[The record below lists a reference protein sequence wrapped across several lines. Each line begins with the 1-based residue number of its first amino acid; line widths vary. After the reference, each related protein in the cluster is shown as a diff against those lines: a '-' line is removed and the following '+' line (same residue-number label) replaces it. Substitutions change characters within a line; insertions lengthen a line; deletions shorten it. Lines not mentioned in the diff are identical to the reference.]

1 MEWSDKKE
9 PVRLRHYLEVR
20 GPPSVYPQG
29 AEDAGSAVVVRE
41 GRDNATLSCKAE
53 GIPTPTVEWV
63 REGRLKSVFVRKC
76 LSFWRRSLP
85 SFPLP
90 PYSAVSPYLPPLSW

>member
-20 GPPSVYPQG
+20 VPPSVYPQG

-53 GIPTPTVEWV
+53 GIPTPTVQWV
-63 REGRLKSVFVRKC
+63 RDGRFKKC
-76 LSFWRRSLP
+76 LCSKIFVILEAFASFLSPSPLFCSL
-85 SFPLP
+85 SLSSPLP
-90 PYSAVSPYLPPLSW
+90 W